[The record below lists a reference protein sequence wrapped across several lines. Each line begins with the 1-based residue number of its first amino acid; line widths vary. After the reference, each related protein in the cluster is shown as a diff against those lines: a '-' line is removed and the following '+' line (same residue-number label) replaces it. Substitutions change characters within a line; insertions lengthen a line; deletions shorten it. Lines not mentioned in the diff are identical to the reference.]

1 MHIKKMFMTIQSTNY
16 VVLKYFLLLICILNV
31 SELSAQSENHP
42 TDYFRP
48 PLGIPLYLSGTFGEL
63 RSNHFHSGMD
73 IKTGGVEGKHV
84 YAIADGYVSRIKV
97 SAGGYGKAVYIT
109 HPNGYVSV
117 YGHLQK
123 YNAEIQNFVTSYQYE
138 KESFEVE
145 IFPEKDRLSV
155 AKGDIIALSGN
166 TGSSA
171 GPHLHFEIRDEVSQQ
186 PVNPLL
192 FKSLKIKDYTRP
204 KINEIAIYP
213 VDASSRIN
221 GKHDTVFYSVAG
233 WGEEHYVLNR
243 PEIRVSGR
251 IAFGIGT
258 HDLMNEIPNKNGVY
272 SIEMYVDTAQAFG
285 LQMDQLSFSTTRYI
299 NSLID
304 YGYYQKKKR
313 RLVRTE
319 VDTNNL
325 LQSYQNVMANGIV
338 NFNDSLNHN
347 ITFKVGDIYGNLA
360 KLTFNLVS
368 EGADSS
374 EQLVSQQIAG
384 TFLDFT
390 KSHEISEGNLN
401 LSFPSNAFYRSFYLN
416 LNIDFT
422 EAVYSA
428 VYKVHNRFT
437 PVHKSFSIKVK
448 PDSIPDKMKDKLY
461 LAYSSGSKKGQYNFI
476 SANWDGDYISAR
488 SRSLGN
494 YTIRIDTVAPEII
507 PVNIGEGKNISG
519 QQTIQLK
526 IRDLETGIKT
536 YRPTLNGRWIL
547 MEYDPKKQLLTY
559 EYEIRL
565 KKGDNQFRLVV
576 EDLLGN
582 ERVYEA
588 ILYY

>member
-1 MHIKKMFMTIQSTNY
+1 MIIQSINY
-16 VVLKYFLLLICILNV
+16 VGLKCFLLLICMLEV
-31 SELSAQSENHP
+31 SELSAQSKNYP
-42 TDYFRP
+42 ADDFRP
-48 PLGIPLYLSGTFGEL
+48 PLGIPMYLSGTFGEL

-73 IKTGGVEGKHV
+73 IKTGGVEGRNV

-97 SAGGYGKAVYIT
+97 SSGGYGKAVYVT

-123 YNAEIQNFVTSYQYE
+123 YNTEIQDFVTSYQYE

-145 IFPEKDRLSV
+145 IFPEKDRLKV
-155 AKGDIIALSGN
+155 AKGEIIAISGN

-171 GPHLHFEIRDEVSQQ
+171 GPHLHFEIREEVNQQ

-221 GKHDTVFYSVAG
+221 GKHDTVFYSVGG
-233 WGEEHYVLNR
+233 WGEEHYLLNQ
-243 PEIRVSGR
+243 PKIKVSGR
-251 IAFGIGT
+251 IAFGIGA

-272 SIEMYVDTAQAFG
+272 TIEMFVDTAQVFG
-285 LQMDQLSFSTTRYI
+285 VKMDQLSFSTTRYI

-325 LQSYQNVMANGIV
+325 LFLYRNVTSNGII
-338 NFNDSLNHN
+338 NFNDSLEHN
-347 ITFKVGDIYGNLA
+347 ITFKVGDVYGNLA
-360 KLTFNLVS
+360 KISFNVVS
-368 EGADSS
+368 EGSDSS
-374 EQLVSQQIAG
+374 RHPANQQISG
-384 TFLDFT
+384 TFFDFS
-390 KSHEISEGNLN
+390 KAHEISEGNIS
-401 LSFPSNAFYRSFYLN
+401 LSFPAHAFYRSFYLN

-422 EAVYSA
+422 KAAYSA

-437 PVHKSFSIKVK
+437 PVHKAFVIKIK
-448 PDSIPDKMKDKLY
+448 PDSIPDKLKDKLY
-461 LAYSSGSKKGQYNFI
+461 LAYSIGSEKGEYNFI
-476 SANWDGDYISAR
+476 SAAWDGGYISAR

-494 YTIRIDTVAPEII
+494 YTIRIDTIAPEII
-507 PVNIGEGKNISG
+507 PFHIGEGKDISA
-519 QQTIQLK
+519 QQTIQMK
-526 IRDLETGIKT
+526 IRDSETGIKN
-536 YRPTLNGRWIL
+536 YRATLNDRWIL

-559 EYEIRL
+559 DYELRL
-565 KKGDNQFRLVV
+565 KKGDNHFRLVV
-576 EDLLGN
+576 EDMLGN
-582 ERVYEA
+582 ERIYDA

>member
-1 MHIKKMFMTIQSTNY
+1 MIIQSTNY
-16 VVLKYFLLLICILNV
+16 VVLKCFLLLICMLEV
-31 SELSAQSENHP
+31 SELSAQSKNYP
-42 TDYFRP
+42 ADYFRP
-48 PLGIPLYLSGTFGEL
+48 PLGIPMYLSGTFGEL

-73 IKTGGVEGKHV
+73 IKTGGVEGKNV

-97 SAGGYGKAVYIT
+97 SSGGYGKAIYIT

-123 YNAEIQNFVTSYQYE
+123 YNAKIQDFVKAYQYE

-145 IFPEKDRLSV
+145 IFPEKDRLKV
-155 AKGDIIALSGN
+155 AKGEVIAISGN

-171 GPHLHFEIRDEVSQQ
+171 GPHLHFEIREEANQQ

-221 GKHDTVFYSVAG
+221 GAHDTVFYAVGG
-233 WGEEHYVLNR
+233 WGEEHYILNQ
-243 PEIRVSGR
+243 PKIKVSGR

-272 SIEMYVDTAQAFG
+272 SIEMFVDTTQVFG

-304 YGYYQKKKR
+304 YGYYQQKKR

-325 LQSYQNVMANGIV
+325 LRCYQNVWTNGIV
-338 NFNDSLNHN
+338 DFNDSTKHN
-347 ITFKVGDIYGNLA
+347 ILFKVQDAYGNAA
-360 KLTFNLVS
+360 KLAFTVVS
-368 EGADSS
+368 SVVDSS
-374 EQLVSQQIAG
+374 YRKASEPYQG
-384 TFLDFT
+384 NYFDFT
-390 KSHEISEGNLN
+390 QPHEISEGNIS
-401 LSFPSNAFYRSFYLN
+401 LSFPANAFYRSFYFN
-416 LNIDFT
+416 LGVDFT
-422 EAVYSA
+422 EAIFSPVYE
-428 VYKVHNRFT
+428 VHNRYT
-437 PVHKSFSIKVK
+437 PVQKAFSIRIK
-448 PDSIPDKMKDKLY
+448 PDSIPDKLKDKLY
-461 LAYSSGSKKGQYNFI
+461 LAYSSGNRKGQYNFI
-476 SANWDGDYISAR
+476 SAVWEGDYISAR
-488 SRSLGN
+488 SRSLGD

-507 PVNIGEGKNISG
+507 PINVGEGKDISA
-519 QQTIQLK
+519 QQTIRMK
-526 IRDLETGIKT
+526 IRDGETGIKN
-536 YRPTLNGRWIL
+536 YRGTLNGQWIL
-547 MEYDPKKQLLTY
+547 MEYDPKRQLLTY
-559 EYEIRL
+559 NYDNRL
-565 KKGDNQFRLVV
+565 PKGQNTFKLQI
-576 EDLLGN
+576 EDMLGN
-582 ERVYEA
+582 KGVYEV